1 MFFPLLGVGLQGG
14 GVELSYNHALVNSS
28 SFPVIQS
35 EKKKIS
41 KVFNS
46 LETTSSGLVA
56 ADLRAKACSAK
67 TCCVTRLRSAPLRPG
82 FLRSL
87 NERTGCVVPK
97 GLQGNGLFRM
107 VGKLE
112 AEFMLRHLENDCFLL
127 MMVMRPC

>member
-1 MFFPLLGVGLQGG
+1 M
-14 GVELSYNHALVNSS
+14 
-28 SFPVIQS
+28 
-35 EKKKIS
+35 KKKIS

-82 FLRSL
+82 FPHCL

-112 AEFMLRHLENDCFLL
+112 AEFMLQHLENDCFLL